1 MPLTVSP
8 RRRLLA
14 LPFLLLLA
22 ACSQTTTP
30 GTAADTGAGAGTG
43 LNTPGSDL
51 LSAQGTAAAM
61 TLTVGQTVQVN
72 VQVNGRAPTAGQL
85 VWTTSNSSVAT
96 VSQSGL
102 ITARAAGSATV
113 RTAMASNPSAF
124 IDFPVTVQGAAT
136 TPTPT
141 PAPTPAPTT
150 PSGDFAARVLALT
163 NAARAQGQTC
173 GTTAFPAVGALTY
186 NAQLEQAA
194 QGHAADMAAK
204 NYFSHTSQDGRDFS
218 QRITA
223 TGYKW
228 YTIGENIAAGQTTPE
243 AVVAG
248 WLASEGHCR
257 NIMNGSF
264 KELGVGYAANASSS
278 YRTYWVQDFG
288 AR

>member
-1 MPLTVSP
+1 MSPLP
-8 RRRLLA
+8 HRRLLA

-22 ACSQTTTP
+22 ACSQSTVPSTD
-30 GTAADTGAGAGTG
+30 TAADTATG
-43 LNTPGSDL
+43 LNMGGEL
-51 LSAQGTAAAM
+51 LSAQATAAAM
-61 TLTVGQTVQVN
+61 TLTVGQTVQIN
-72 VQVNGRAPTAGQL
+72 VLVGGKAPTAGQL
-85 VWTTSNSSVAT
+85 VWTTSNAGVAT
-96 VSQSGL
+96 VTQSGL
-102 ITARAAGSATV
+102 VTARAAGSATV
-113 RTAMASNPSAF
+113 RAALATTPSAF
-124 IDFPVTVQGAAT
+124 IDFPLTVQGAAT

-141 PAPTPAPTT
+141 PT

-204 NYFSHTSQDGRDFS
+204 SYFSHTSQDGRDFS

-223 TGYKW
+223 SGYKW

-243 AVVAG
+243 TVVAG
-248 WLASEGHCR
+248 WLRSEGHCR
-257 NIMNGSF
+257 NIMNASF

>member
-30 GTAADTGAGAGTG
+30 GTAADTGAGTG
-43 LNTPGSDL
+43 LSTPASDL

-61 TLTVGQTVQVN
+61 TLTTGQTVQVN
-72 VQVNGRAPTAGQL
+72 VLVGGKAPTAGQL
-85 VWTTSNSSVAT
+85 VWTTSNSGVAT

-113 RTAMASNPSAF
+113 RTALASNPSAF

-141 PAPTPAPTT
+141 PTPAPT

-163 NAARAQGQTC
+163 NAARAQSQTC
-173 GTTAFPAVGALTY
+173 GATVFPAVGALSY

-218 QRITA
+218 VRITA

-243 AVVAG
+243 SVVAG
-248 WLASEGHCR
+248 WLKSEGHCR
-257 NIMNGSF
+257 NIMNASF